1 MSYTLSE
8 FIERDVELGY
18 YDIISY
24 RKVHNQ
30 STFSSRWFD
39 LSVAPGNP
47 VPEFYASTPLT
58 ATPINHK
65 TSFRIRDA
73 DEDTRYITK
82 VILTTSSSQI
92 LQVKLINR
100 IAFWPF
106 VDGDDP
112 SLQVFNNDFKAE
124 LDNYPNTQVY
134 LVAQSAISG
143 NVKATINYTDRL
155 SNTYSS
161 SQQINDGSQYGQLC
175 FGSISGGVES
185 NGPFLNLNGNDKF
198 GPAFLES
205 VQFSS
210 GLPGGILCFVLCQVL
225 ADFELQTSNSPVE
238 VDFIKDQ
245 ARLIKLPKG
254 AQPSFLVHATGSLS
268 SAVIT
273 GTIESWFT

>member
-8 FIERDVELGY
+8 FIERDVERGY

-30 STFSSRWFD
+30 ATFSSRWFD

-58 ATPINHK
+58 ATAINHK
-65 TSFRIRDA
+65 TSFRIRNA
-73 DEDTRYITK
+73 DEEIRYITK

-112 SLQVFNNDFKAE
+112 SVQFFNNDFKAE
-124 LDNYPNTQVY
+124 LENYPNTQIY
-134 LVAQSAISG
+134 LVAQSGITG
-143 NVKATINYTDRL
+143 NVSAKISYINKEL
-155 SNTYSS
+155 SSYSTNQQVNDSS
-161 SQQINDGSQYGQLC
+161 SYGQLC
-175 FGSISGGVES
+175 FGSVTGGVTS
-185 NGPFLNLNGNDKF
+185 NGPFLNLAGADKF
-198 GPAFLES
+198 GPAYLDT
-205 VQFSS
+205 VQFDN

-225 ADFELQTSNSPVE
+225 ADFELQTNNSPVE

-245 ARLIKLPKG
+245 AKLIKLPKG

-273 GTIESWFT
+273 GTIESWFE